1 MEVVVVSFTKELEE
15 AEDGASEVGV
25 VEVLLTGTIAA
36 SAQVLG
42 FVGSFKGIQI

>member
-1 MEVVVVSFTKELEE
+1 MEVIVVAFAKELEE

-25 VEVLLTGTIAA
+25 VEVFFAGAIAA

-42 FVGSFKGIQI
+42 FVGSFKGVQI